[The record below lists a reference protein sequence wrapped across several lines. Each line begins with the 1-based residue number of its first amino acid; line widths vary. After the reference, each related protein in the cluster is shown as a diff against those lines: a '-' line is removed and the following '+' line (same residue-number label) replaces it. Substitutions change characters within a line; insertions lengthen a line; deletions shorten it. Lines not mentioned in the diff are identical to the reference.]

1 VGDYELAPDFV
12 ISVRARDGRF
22 FTQATGQPELEI
34 FAISE
39 SEFYLQDVEA
49 PTVVPGRRH
58 GRRDGPDP
66 ASGRAGDAGQE
77 DPLGRSPSSAE
88 KREQWFRMPKNQP
101 NMLN

>member
-39 SEFYLQDVEA
+39 REFYLKDVEA
-49 PTVVPGRRH
+49 RLSFQSDATGAMTGLILHQVGREM
-58 GRRDGPDP
+58 P
-66 ASGRAGDAGQE
+66 ARKI
-77 DPLGRSPSSAE
+77 R
-88 KREQWFRMPKNQP
+88 
-101 NMLN
+101 